1 MKIATVIARVLLGL
15 VFVISGLIIFLHF
28 IPMRPPEGAAG
39 DFWIEQVLD
48 RPELVEPDSYDP
60 HLTHY
65 VGRIQ
70 QYGNRALRVV
80 LNIQATPVRIVTVFF
95 DRKMKGR
102 L

>member
-1 MKIATVIARVLLGL
+1 MRPYDLTEHAKDVIAERSIQV
-15 VFVISGLIIFLHF
+15 
-28 IPMRPPEGAAG
+28 
-39 DFWIEQVLD
+39 DWIEQVLD